1 MGISNYKKTGLFF
14 GLSTII
20 PWTFWFLAGYIS
32 YGEPSSKL
40 ISGVSSLIAFLGLLA
55 PVVITIVL
63 ARGNKLVKEDL
74 LKRFFNFKE
83 IKLKYLFLTCFLLLI
98 SILLAQAISLLFGYS
113 SNQFQFAKTFSFSSG
128 VFPVWFMLIIAPL
141 LEELAWHSYGTD
153 SLRTKFN
160 LFNTSILFAL
170 FWGIW
175 HFPLS
180 FIKDY
185 YHSNLVNEGMIYS
198 LNFIFSLIPFVIIMN
213 WIYYKTGRS
222 IILPIIFHVTA
233 GYFNEVFATHPM
245 SKVIQTGLLL
255 LFSTYIIFKNR
266 EFFFSK
272 DFLDK
277 KNCNQLVPI
286 YKKTRIVT
294 SIIIVSLFTIV
305 LSMQTQAQEVTQN
318 IIGKVS
324 DNTTHEP
331 LPFANIIVMDSDPLV
346 ADAADIDGNFL
357 LSNVKVGR
365 QTIKISMIGY
375 NTYVIKELLVNSGQ
389 EMNLEIGMQK
399 STIELDEVI
408 VSVSKET
415 PLNNM
420 ATVSSRQFTV
430 EETQRYAGGMDD
442 PARLASSFAGVV
454 NPSLTSNGISI
465 RGNSPDGL
473 LWQIEGVEV
482 PNPNHFANLTIA
494 GGGVLSAISSQLIGN
509 SDFYTGAF
517 PAEYG
522 NASSGVFDIRLRE
535 GNHNKQQ
542 YAFEAGL
549 LGVGAMVQGPLSK
562 NSNATYIANY
572 RYSTMA
578 LLSPILPGDAGVLK
592 YQDLSFKLNFP
603 TKKIGIFSLWG
614 IGALDGQKMEAADSS
629 DWKSH
634 YDRDNS
640 ETKLYMFATA
650 LSHKVILPGAAFLN
664 TTLSATGNGLKFTE
678 ERLDY
683 NLNANPQSNA
693 ENNSIRFSIQS
704 ELTKRFSDIH
714 SNKTGLKYSYL
725 NFDIDV
731 EQSLSEGE
739 LPTEIAYNSGSTG
752 FIQFFS
758 QSKIDLSPKL
768 VLNAGFNSQY
778 LLLNDNYSIE
788 PRVGLKYNI
797 NNNHSFGFAFGV
809 HSRLEQLPVYFVS
822 NNGSRP
828 NEDLEFMKST
838 HYVLSYNTN
847 ISENLHLCIEP
858 YYQYLSDVPVAPNG
872 YISTLNNNNTLF
884 YDEVL
889 VSKGKGSNY
898 GIDFTLEKYLSDGYY
913 FMLTG
918 SVFNSKYT
926 AIDKIE
932 RNTRFNKNYVFNIMA
947 GKEWKIGNKNI
958 LSTNVRINF
967 LGGNRKESID
977 YEASYKKQDVV
988 YGETDQVISFNDKYN
1003 NLPIVSLTLSYRINN
1018 ENYSSVLSLQI
1029 LNLMGT
1035 EGYSHDYYN
1044 LRTKKMNTKYD
1055 GIVIPSI
1062 SYRIEF

>member
-1 MGISNYKKTGLFF
+1 MISNYKKTGLFF

-32 YGEPSSKL
+32 YAEPSSKL
-40 ISGVSSLIAFLGLLA
+40 ISGTSSLIAFLGLLA
-55 PVVITIVL
+55 PVLITIVL
-63 ARGNKLVKEDL
+63 AWGNKSVKEDL
-74 LKRFFNFKE
+74 LNRFFNFKE
-83 IKLKYLFLTCFLLLI
+83 IKFKYLFITCFLMLT

-113 SNQFQFAKTFSFSSG
+113 SNQFQFAETFSFSSG
-128 VFPVWFMLIIAPL
+128 VFPVWFMLILAPF

-153 SLRTKFN
+153 SLRAKFN
-160 LFNTSILFAL
+160 LFNTSIIFAI

-185 YHSNLVNEGMIYS
+185 YHSNLVNEGLIYS
-198 LNFIFSLIPFVIIMN
+198 LNFVFSLIPFVIIMN
-213 WIYYKTGRS
+213 WIYYKTGRN
-222 IILPIIFHVTA
+222 IILPIVFHITA
-233 GYFNEVFATHPM
+233 GYFNEIFATHPM

-255 LFSTYIIFKNR
+255 LFSTYIILKNK

-277 KNCNQLVPI
+277 NNSKQIVPI
-286 YKKTRIVT
+286 YRKTG
-294 SIIIVSLFTIV
+294 IISASVIICLFTFG
-305 LSMQTQAQEVTQN
+305 LPMQSKAQEVTQN
-318 IIGKVS
+318 ISGKVS

-331 LPFANIIVMDSDPLV
+331 LPFANIIVMDSDPV
-346 ADAADIDGNFL
+346 IADAADMDGNFL
-357 LSNVKVGR
+357 LKKVKVGR
-365 QTIKISMIGY
+365 HTIKISMIGY
-375 NTYVIKELLVNSGQ
+375 NTYVIKEMLVNSGQ

-399 STIELDEVI
+399 STIELDDVI
-408 VSVSKET
+408 ISVSKET
-415 PLNNM
+415 PLNSM
-420 ATVSSRQFTV
+420 ATVSGRQFTV

-442 PARLASSFAGVV
+442 PARLVSSFAGVA
-454 NPSLTSNGISI
+454 NPSLTSNGISV
-465 RGNSPDGL
+465 RGNNPDGL

-494 GGGVLSAISSQLIGN
+494 GGGVLSALSSQLIGN

-535 GNHNKQQ
+535 GNHNKRQ

-549 LGVGAMVQGPLSK
+549 LGVGAMAQGPFSH

-578 LLSPILPGDAGVLK
+578 LLSPILPNEAGVLK

-603 TKKIGIFSLWG
+603 TKKIGVFSLWG
-614 IGALDGQKMEAADSS
+614 IGAIDGQEMEAADSS
-629 DWKSH
+629 DWESNF
-634 YDRDNS
+634 DRDNS

-650 LSHKVILPGAAFLN
+650 LSHKIILPGATFLN
-664 TTLSATGNGLKFTE
+664 TTISATGNSLKFTE

-683 NLNANPQSNA
+683 NLNAKPQSNA
-693 ENNSIRFSIQS
+693 ENNSTRFTIQS

-714 SNKTGLKYSYL
+714 SNKTGLKYSSL

-731 EQSLSEGE
+731 EQSLAEGE
-739 LPTEIAYNSGSTG
+739 LPTEIAFNSGSTG
-752 FIQFFS
+752 FVQFFS
-758 QSKIDLSPKL
+758 QSKINLFPKL
-768 VLNAGFNSQY
+768 VINVGFNSQY
-778 LLLNDNYSIE
+778 FLLNDNFSIE
-788 PRVGLKYNI
+788 PRAGLKYNI
-797 NNNHSFGFAFGV
+797 NSNHSLGFAFGV

-822 NNGSRP
+822 NNGSQP
-828 NEDLEFMKST
+828 NKDLEFMKST
-838 HYVLSYNTN
+838 HYVFSYKTK
-847 ISENLHLCIEP
+847 ISENLHLSIEP
-858 YYQYLSDVPVAPNG
+858 YYQYLSNVPVAPNG

-889 VSKGKGSNY
+889 LSKGEGSNY

-913 FMLTG
+913 YMLSG

-926 AIDKIE
+926 ALDNIE
-932 RNTRFNKNYVFNIMA
+932 RNTRFNKNYIFNIMA
-947 GKEWKIGNKNI
+947 GKEWKLGDKNI
-958 LSTNVRINF
+958 LSANVRVNY

-977 YEASYKKQDVV
+977 YDASYEKQDVV
-988 YGETDQVISFNDKYN
+988 YGETDQVISFNDKYKD
-1003 NLPIVSLTLSYRINN
+1003 LPIVSLTLSYRINN
-1018 ENYSSVLSLQI
+1018 ENYSSVWSLQI
-1029 LNLMGT
+1029 LNLSGT
-1035 EGYSHDYYN
+1035 EEYSHDYYN
-1044 LRTKKMNTKYD
+1044 LKTKKMNTKYD
-1055 GIVIPSI
+1055 GIVIPSL